1 MKELWNSINKFYFA
15 NCALVAVFFLSI
27 VFMFVAQF
35 KVEMLQDEI
44 TRTEAE
50 IIAYE
55 DKIQLLEVEWVYLTR
70 PERLRNLASL
80 YLKDNSYTLASQ
92 IKASDKLEKYYLVN
106 FKKSE
111 NEQLALNAALK
122 EQNQI
127 AEQVSF

>member
-1 MKELWNSINKFYFA
+1 
-15 NCALVAVFFLSI
+15 
-27 VFMFVAQF
+27 
-35 KVEMLQDEI
+35 
-44 TRTEAE
+44 
-50 IIAYE
+50 
-55 DKIQLLEVEWVYLTR
+55 LTR

-92 IKASDKLEKYYLVN
+92 IKGSDKLEKYYLVN